1 MWDTC
6 PKVSGHSAKAFPVPK
21 APEVQNGPFWA
32 LFGPQTRKAPQTPP
46 EGGGHV
52 CLPAQALQT
61 ALPPKLVNF
70 SLAPRHPAVAPPPP
84 LHMPPVAGGP
94 WGDSPGRGATFSG
107 QTLLIPISQCPG
119 TLLIG
124 VSCVRFLPPRRLAP
138 FCLKTISP
146 PQSSSSAMNDS
157 FARSPFWVV
166 WPVLCMAHQIIVI
179 FDLAPR
185 LAPQPDLQL

>member
-1 MWDTC
+1 MS
-6 PKVSGHSAKAFPVPK
+6 KSV
-21 APEVQNGPFWA
+21 WA
-32 LFGPQTRKAPQTPP
+32 LGQSISGAEGTGSAERSLLGTFWSANQKGPPDPP
-46 EGGGHV
+46 RGGGS
-52 CLPAQALQT
+52 CLPACPGT
-61 ALPPKLVNF
+61 PDRPPPEVGQF
-70 SLAPRHPAVAPPPP
+70 QPGSEAPRRRPSPP